1 MAYDSQFLS
10 LLSGHRRRLFALLLG
25 LTVITIALFQYRMQ
39 GPQILNFEETPEK
52 TVLEMR
58 PQLALARSIPHI
70 VIVSATWTRE
80 SYTATETELLIKS
93 ILIHARCSLH
103 FTLVVDE
110 TSEPALRELFG
121 RVALAKYDTTFSFVQ
136 LPLELIERRSKEW
149 NAPVEHHS
157 GVAGYAKFLLPE
169 FLWWIDHIML
179 FDTDML
185 AGSDVCLLW
194 NEMFDNSDEEETND
208 LAADLKRDTTT
219 LFAWTP
225 MGTEGF
231 CSCVGLLHLKRMRRA
246 GWGSKGTESNYLDST
261 YYGINLTEIFQK
273 HEGGME
279 HGDQTMYILVW
290 KAFRDRYPRM
300 MLELSHSWNLDHC
313 QAYYNV
319 NPRRTN
325 FNVES
330 REPPYNVQPYNGQFF
345 GIVHFNCFFGGN
357 GYTAQSLGNWGVV
370 YEWVEHYKWE
380 WIAEGAQGEHGG
392 QLAEVK
398 FSD

>member
-1 MAYDSQFLS
+1 M
-10 LLSGHRRRLFALLLG
+10 RE
-25 LTVITIALFQYRMQ
+25 
-39 GPQILNFEETPEK
+39 PQTLKFEGTSEK
-52 TVLEMR
+52 ATLEIR
-58 PQLALARSIPHI
+58 PQATLAPSIPHI

-80 SYTATETELLIKS
+80 SYTATETELLLKS

-121 RVALAKYDTTFSFVQ
+121 RVARAKYDTTFSFVQ
-136 LPLELIERRSKEW
+136 LPFELIERRSKEW

-157 GVAGYAKFLLPE
+157 GTAGYAKFLLPE

-194 NEMFDNSDEEETND
+194 NEMFDKSDKEETND
-208 LAADLKRDTTT
+208 LAVDSKRDITT

-231 CSCVGLLHLKRMRRA
+231 CSCVGLLHLERMRRA
-246 GWGSKGTESNYLDST
+246 GWGSIRDEGTESNYLDST
-261 YYGINLTEIFQK
+261 YYGINLTEIFRK

-313 QAYYNV
+313 QGYYNI

-325 FNVES
+325 FDAKS
-330 REPPYNVQPYNGQFF
+330 REPPYVVQPYKEQFF

-357 GYTAQSLGNWGVV
+357 GYTAQSLGNWGIV
-370 YEWVEHYKWE
+370 YQWVEHYKWE
-380 WIAEGAQGEHGG
+380 WIAEGAEGAQEEHGG

-398 FSD
+398 FTR